1 MKTHLNATSNNELP
15 RTRYKSGDA
24 SRWLEWQT
32 LSRRKL
38 ADCKVFSVN
47 EVLSSVL
54 SQDGIKA
61 NFYTLECGAW
71 VNVIALTDEM
81 KLVMVEQ
88 YRHGVEDLTLE
99 IPGGSVDIEDID
111 PLSGAQRELR
121 EETGFVSDRWSL
133 LGKNHPNPALQNNLC
148 YTYLAEGVR
157 LIESPKFDE
166 SGTERIVTR
175 YVDPSDLHSLVT
187 DGTISHALVIVAFHF
202 LTLKR
207 PELLG
212 RIR

>member
-1 MKTHLNATSNNELP
+1 MKTHLNVSSKNGSP
-15 RTRYKSGDA
+15 RSGYKSGD
-24 SRWLEWQT
+24 SLEWQT
-32 LSRRKL
+32 LSRRKM

-47 EVLSSVL
+47 EVRSSVL
-54 SQDGIKA
+54 SQDGLEA

-81 KLVMVEQ
+81 ELVMVQQ
-88 YRHGVEDLTLE
+88 YRHGVEELTLE
-99 IPGGSVDIEDID
+99 IPGGSVDIDDLD
-111 PLSGAQRELR
+111 PLSAAQRELR

-133 LGKNHPNPALQNNLC
+133 LGTNHPNPALQNNFC
-148 YTYLAEGVR
+148 YTYLAEGAR
-157 LIESPKFDE
+157 LIESPKFDD

-175 YVDPSDLHSLVT
+175 YVDPSDLNSLVT

-207 PELLG
+207 PELLA
-212 RIR
+212 RVQ